1 MLLVCLGTGSV
12 MKTRPVWEQ
21 GESTQLLVV
30 SHGSRLEGYFDC
42 CRFTFQDASFS
53 VSSITALSQFIVPVL
68 MLLEPNIICLL

>member
-1 MLLVCLGTGSV
+1 

-42 CRFTFQDASFS
+42 CRFIF
-53 VSSITALSQFIVPVL
+53 
-68 MLLEPNIICLL
+68 